1 MGEFVECVEG
11 INEASK
17 FLDYPVVS
25 GNVSFYN
32 ETKDKGIKPTPAIG
46 GVGLIKDYKKMITM
60 DLKNNNNLILVI
72 GKTEGHIDQSAFA
85 INILNEKKGPPPEI
99 NLLNEKNNGETILK
113 LIEEGLIKSAH
124 DVSLGGIITAVSKM
138 AIKGKK
144 GFKLNKLKVLINKF
158 DYYFGEDQGRYIIEI
173 EPKNLSKVQKILKD
187 NSVHYDE
194 IGLVTEKD
202 IILDKEPIIHI
213 DDLIKSNTNWLANY
227 MDK

>member
-1 MGEFVECVEG
+1 
-11 INEASK
+11 
-17 FLDYPVVS
+17 
-25 GNVSFYN
+25 
-32 ETKDKGIKPTPAIG
+32 
-46 GVGLIKDYKKMITM
+46 MITM
-60 DLKNNNNLILVI
+60 SLKNNENLILVI
-72 GKTEGHIDQSAFA
+72 GKTEGHIDQSVFA
-85 INILNEKKGPPPEI
+85 INILNEKKGPPPDI

-213 DDLIKSNTNWLANY
+213 DDLVKSNTNRLKEY

>member
-60 DLKNNNNLILVI
+60 ELKNIDNLILVL
-72 GKTEGHIDQSAFA
+72 GKTEGHLDQSAFA
-85 INILNEKKGPPPEI
+85 TNILNEKKGPPPVV
-99 NLLNEKNNGETILK
+99 NLFNEKNNGETVLK
-113 LIEEGLIKSAH
+113 LISEGLISSAH

-144 GFKLNKLKVLINKF
+144 GFTLSKLKVLINKF
-158 DYYFGEDQGRYIIEI
+158 DYYYGEDQGRYIIEI
-173 EPKNLSKVQKILKD
+173 DPNNLSKVQKILKD
-187 NSVHYDE
+187 SSVHYDE
-194 IGLVTEKD
+194 IGIVTENEISVD
-202 IILDKEPIIHI
+202 NEPILHV
-213 DDLIKSNTNWLANY
+213 DELIESNKSWLVKY
-227 MDK
+227 MDN

>member
-1 MGEFVECVEG
+1 MVW
-11 INEASK
+11 
-17 FLDYPVVS
+17 
-25 GNVSFYN
+25 
-32 ETKDKGIKPTPAIG
+32 
-46 GVGLIKDYKKMITM
+46 
-60 DLKNNNNLILVI
+60 
-72 GKTEGHIDQSAFA
+72 KTEGHLDQSVFA

-158 DYYFGEDQGRYIIEI
+158 DYYFGEDQGRYVIEI
-173 EPKNLSKVQKILKD
+173 ESKSLSKVQKILKD

-202 IILDKEPIIHI
+202 IIVDKEPIIHI
-213 DDLIKSNTNWLANY
+213 DDLVKSNTNWLKEY
-227 MDK
+227 IDK

>member
-1 MGEFVECVEG
+1 MC
-11 INEASK
+11 IRDS
-17 FLDYPVVS
+17 
-25 GNVSFYN
+25 
-32 ETKDKGIKPTPAIG
+32 
-46 GVGLIKDYKKMITM
+46 
-60 DLKNNNNLILVI
+60 
-72 GKTEGHIDQSAFA
+72 
-85 INILNEKKGPPPEI
+85 
-99 NLLNEKNNGETILK
+99 
-113 LIEEGLIKSAH
+113 
-124 DVSLGGIITAVSKM
+124 ITAISKM

-158 DYYFGEDQGRYIIEI
+158 YYYFGEDQGRYIIEI

-213 DDLIKSNTNWLANY
+213 DDLVKSNTNWLKEY

>member
-60 DLKNNNNLILVI
+60 DLKKENNLILVV
-72 GKTEGHIDQSAFA
+72 GKTEGHLDQSIFA
-85 INILNEKKGPPPEI
+85 INILNEKKGPPPEV
-99 NLLNEKNNGETILK
+99 NLFNEKNNGETILK
-113 LIEEGLIKSAH
+113 LMEEGLINSAH
-124 DVSLGGIITAVSKM
+124 DVSLGGIITALSKM

-173 EPKNLSKVQKILKD
+173 DAKNLSKVEKILKD
-187 NSVHYDE
+187 NSVHYDD
-194 IGLVTEKD
+194 IGLVTENE
-202 IILDKEPIIHI
+202 IIVDKEPILHI
-213 DDLIKSNTNWLANY
+213 DDLIKSNMSWFKDY